1 MLEPDEE
8 ERLPALPLDLLS
20 SPAVRD
26 EIAQAPTSVIAHDST
41 DNHVSQDSIAPSDEL
56 MGLDTELAPLPDPA
70 TWDTSVAKRAS
81 IRLVKRPAAESLSDD
96 LPIVEDI
103 KEDEHEAH
111 EEAQTTPAQPAP
123 EPVKTANA
131 ETNSIG
137 IQQEAREEKDA
148 APPRP
153 PTTNGTAKPPQT
165 APTRPAAAKAKATT
179 AKTAKTS
186 GKKKGK
192 KNDDDM
198 HGGRCAKCVIM

>member
-1 MLEPDEE
+1 M
-8 ERLPALPLDLLS
+8 
-20 SPAVRD
+20 
-26 EIAQAPTSVIAHDST
+26 AQAPTRVTANTDNT

-56 MGLDTELAPLPDPA
+56 MSLDTELAPLPDPA

-81 IRLVKRPAAESLSDD
+81 IRLVNRPAAESLSDD

-103 KEDEHEAH
+103 KEEEHEARQ
-111 EEAQTTPAQPAP
+111 EAQPTPAQPAP
-123 EPVKTANA
+123 EPAKNANA

-137 IQQEAREEKDA
+137 IQQEAREEKPTA
-148 APPRP
+148 TPTP
-153 PTTNGTAKPPQT
+153 PTANGTAKPPQT
-165 APTRPAAAKAKATT
+165 TRPAAPKAPAAKTAKAKA
-179 AKTAKTS
+179 S